1 MSLTNRYKLKVWR
14 NPADKFTP
22 TINEDDISET
32 KLIAYLNILS
42 TNIKAHA
49 SEPLV
54 HRIEIQ
60 IIQTNAKGGKIMG
73 FFCLLF
79 GHKPPCN
86 TFSRFHSTDNQSSM
100 SLLWKNFGR

>member
-60 IIQTNAKGGKIMG
+60 IIEGELLEREIKIIEADFITKELFKPIPKEAK
-73 FFCLLF
+73 
-79 GHKPPCN
+79 
-86 TFSRFHSTDNQSSM
+86 
-100 SLLWKNFGR
+100 